1 MDKFIAQIQSHVS
14 LSDQDISLIKEYF
27 YIETV
32 KAKTDILKQG
42 QISNAAFYMVEGVIR
57 GTLVDENGEESSRWF
72 FGEDEF
78 YCDLESFNNKA
89 PAIYGVQ
96 TVVDSKIVFITKEAI
111 GSLLFINPKI
121 EYLMDKIAVK
131 LLTRRIAVLA
141 FLLRSDALTK
151 YKYFIEKFP
160 NIIQQVPLGQIAS
173 YLGIAQQSLSR
184 IRKQI

>member
-1 MDKFIAQIQSHVS
+1 MDKFITQVQSHVS
-14 LSDQDISLIKEYF
+14 LSDQDVSLIKEHF
-27 YIETV
+27 HVEFV

-42 QISNAAFYMVEGVIR
+42 QISNAAFYVIEGVIR
-57 GTLVDENGEESSRWF
+57 GTLIDDNGDESSRWF

-96 TVVDSKIVFITKEAI
+96 TVVDSKIVFITKDAI
-111 GSLLFINPKI
+111 ESVLSINPEI
-121 EYLMDKIAVK
+121 RYLMDRIAVK

-160 NIIQQVPLGQIAS
+160 GIVQRVPLGQIAS